1 MGNTH
6 TRPQMSQPY
15 FPFGR
20 WVSRCTLRFPLV
32 DIFLPQIGHT
42 NLMLLPLVTE
52 GLVLVCST
60 PRDEYTGD
68 CLKQKQ
74 FLVLSLNYGTGLVG
88 TVTDVTAITWL

>member
-1 MGNTH
+1 M
-6 TRPQMSQPY
+6 
-15 FPFGR
+15 
-20 WVSRCTLRFPLV
+20 V

>member
-1 MGNTH
+1 M
-6 TRPQMSQPY
+6 
-15 FPFGR
+15 
-20 WVSRCTLRFPLV
+20 V

-68 CLKQKQ
+68 CLKEEQV
-74 FLVLSLNYGTGLVG
+74 LVLSLNYGTGLVG
-88 TVTDVTAITWL
+88 TATDATDTTRL

>member
-1 MGNTH
+1 
-6 TRPQMSQPY
+6 
-15 FPFGR
+15 
-20 WVSRCTLRFPLV
+20 
-32 DIFLPQIGHT
+32 
-42 NLMLLPLVTE
+42 MLLPLVTE